1 MFSTPSYKFSIKP
14 LRILKNSLRILEIF
28 LNLPTI
34 AQFQT
39 MKKINLALS
48 FLLFG
53 VFSCS
58 NSPQQAPSIEKE
70 STEIVQLKEDP
81 RLVELLAAYP
91 VNGSVLIWD
100 PENRQYFSNDFAR
113 TTQGFLPASTFKI
126 PNTLIGLETG
136 YLADEKHI
144 FKWNGEQHQQK
155 ILNKDLDLR
164 QAFQASCVPCY
175 RELARGVGYKSMQLW
190 VNKLAFGKMVLSEEE
205 LDLFWLRG
213 NTKITQMEQ
222 VDFLKRF
229 YEKEL
234 PISDRNHG
242 IMKKIML
249 VNQTETYQLSAK
261 SGMSVNGDDYLAW
274 YVGFVEKGEKVYY
287 FATNIEP
294 KESPLPRTFSKQRIE
309 ISLKALSLILEEEI
323 SLN

>member
-1 MFSTPSYKFSIKP
+1 
-14 LRILKNSLRILEIF
+14 
-28 LNLPTI
+28 
-34 AQFQT
+34 

-48 FLLFG
+48 FLLLSML
-53 VFSCS
+53 SCS
-58 NSPQQAPSIEKE
+58 NTPQQIPAPPIKE
-70 STEIVQLKEDP
+70 AASKVIQLKEDS
-81 RLVELLAAYP
+81 RLVELMASYP

-100 PENRQYFSNDFAR
+100 SRNKQYYSNDFAR
-113 TTQGFLPASTFKI
+113 TRQGFLPASTFKI

-136 YLADEKHI
+136 YLADEKQI
-144 FKWNGEQHQQK
+144 FKWNGEQHNQK
-155 ILNKDLDLR
+155 TWNKDLDLR

-175 RELARGVGYKSMQLW
+175 RELARGVGYEAMQQW
-190 VNKLAFGKMVLSEEE
+190 VDKLAFGKMVLTEAE

-213 NTKITQMEQ
+213 NSKITQMEQ

-234 PISDRNHG
+234 PISDRNHE
-242 IMKKIML
+242 IMAKVML

-261 SGMSVNGDDYLAW
+261 SGTSVVGEEYLGW
-274 YVGFVEKGEKVYY
+274 YVGFVEKGENVYY

-294 KESPLPRTFSKQRIE
+294 KGTPLAQTFFKQRIE
-309 ISLKALSLILEEEI
+309 ISLKALSIILGEEI